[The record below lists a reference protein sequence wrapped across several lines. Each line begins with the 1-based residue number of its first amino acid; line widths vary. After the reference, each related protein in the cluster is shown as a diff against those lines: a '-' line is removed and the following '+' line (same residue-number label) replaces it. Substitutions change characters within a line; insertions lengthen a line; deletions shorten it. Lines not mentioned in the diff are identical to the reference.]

1 VKRAA
6 FTNVLLRGMGGS
18 SLGPEVLA
26 LTFGKQSGW
35 PTLRILDSTDPAQIR
50 ATKAAIDM
58 TRTLFIVSSKSGT
71 KTEPGRPI
79 A

>member
-6 FTNVLLRGMGGS
+6 FTNVLLRVMGGS
-18 SLGPEVLA
+18 SLGPEALT

-35 PTLRILDSTDPAQIR
+35 PTLRILDFDRSGTDQGDRSRDRHDAN
-50 ATKAAIDM
+50 
-58 TRTLFIVSSKSGT
+58 KSGT
-71 KTEPGRPI
+71 TTEPGRPI